1 MSRAIKII
9 NETIKNLNVSIKE
22 KIVLTEVG
30 SDNYLFTPIIASLCG
45 AAKVYALAKDSKYGK
60 ADEIIN
66 KCKVICKQFELN
78 NIIFLQNELDITVLQ
93 EADIITNSGN
103 LRPLDKDKL
112 KFLKPSAVIPL
123 MFEAWEIREEDIDL
137 AYCKNNKIR
146 VAGTWEN
153 HPSIRVFDYC
163 GLLGMKMSMDAGFEI
178 AGNRIVM
185 WSDDEFGE
193 VISKKFTTE
202 NAEVIHTTDLN
213 FFYEVIKE
221 IDFVFIANY
230 DEQRNYFGDGGIFDW
245 DKIKKINPDVY
256 FIHLY
261 GNLDYKYC
269 CENQI
274 NISPKKNGRAMVMTH
289 TLSYIGLIPILKLQV
304 AGFKVAQELIHN
316 NITSITQVL

>member
-1 MSRAIKII
+1 MNRAIKII
-9 NETIKNLNVSIKE
+9 NETIKDFNVSLKE

-30 SDNYLFTPIIASLCG
+30 SDNYLFTPIIASLSG
-45 AAKVYALAKDSKYGK
+45 ALKVYALAKDSKYGK

-66 KCKVICKQFELN
+66 QCKAICEQFEIN
-78 NIIFLQNELDITVLQ
+78 NITFLKNELDIKLLPEV
-93 EADIITNSGN
+93 DIITNSGN

-112 KFLKPSAVIPL
+112 NFLKPSAVIPL
-123 MFEAWEIREEDIDL
+123 MFEAWEIREEDIDI
-137 AYCKNNKIR
+137 AYCKNNKIK

-163 GLLGMKMSMDAGFEI
+163 GLLGMKMAMDAGFEI

-202 NAEVIHTTDLN
+202 NAEVIHTTDLIK
-213 FFYEVIKE
+213 FYEVIKE
-221 IDFVFIANY
+221 TDFVFIADY

-245 DKIKKINPDVY
+245 DKIKKINPEVY

-261 GNLDYKYC
+261 GNVDYQYC

-304 AGFKVAQELIHN
+304 AGFKVAQELITN